1 MFGLSEVPS
10 QMYLPLSII
19 HYNPVC
25 SCLIGALIFFCFYL
39 MSCRYDGLIES
50 SVLPKPTHN
59 QIYFLAEYLNSRI

>member
-25 SCLIGALIFFCFYL
+25 KWLIGALIFFFFVSILCPVDT
-39 MSCRYDGLIES
+39 MD
-50 SVLPKPTHN
+50 
-59 QIYFLAEYLNSRI
+59 